1 MYVSHC
7 TVLLMFTGVLFKKK
21 LKKTK
26 SQLCSC
32 FSMKRKKKESDQGCG
47 GDCGLNIAEMTFRM
61 PVCGFINNKQMHL
74 HFIIYS

>member
-32 FSMKRKKKESDQGCG
+32 FSMKRKKRESDQGCG
-47 GDCGLNIAEMTFRM
+47 GT
-61 PVCGFINNKQMHL
+61 VT
-74 HFIIYS
+74 

>member
-32 FSMKRKKKESDQGCG
+32 FSMKKKKKKKVTKVVG
-47 GDCGLNIAEMTFRM
+47 GTVA
-61 PVCGFINNKQMHL
+61 
-74 HFIIYS
+74 